1 MPSALRGRCRIV
13 DVEEPRPEHF
23 PIVMRK
29 VLREAAR
36 DYGVRVERLP
46 RLDRA
51 VVDAMRDGFAC
62 KGLAHDL
69 RDAAAHRRGHVAFV
83 NGAQGAGI
91 SPVAPLPPPRQR
103 AQREYAGTAVLHS
116 HTRRCLALCQIV
128 NH

>member
-13 DVEEPRPEHF
+13 DVEEPRPEYF

-29 VLREAAR
+29 VLREAAL
-36 DYGVRVERLP
+36 DCGVRVERRP

-62 KGLAHDL
+62 NGLAHEL

-83 NGAQGAGI
+83 NGAQRAGI
-91 SPVAPLPPPRQR
+91 SPVAPMPPPRQR
-103 AQREYAGTAVLHS
+103 APREYAGTAVLHS
-116 HTRRCLALCQIV
+116 HTRRCFALCQIV
-128 NH
+128 DL